1 MEKISKSLKIIISG
15 GGTGGHI
22 FPALSIARAI
32 QRRDEGAIILFVGA
46 HDRMEMEKVPAAGY
60 KIIGLPIAGFQRSL
74 SLKNLTFFPKL
85 IISLMKC
92 KSIIKTFKPDVVIGV
107 GGFASGPLLK
117 VAQQLKIPTLIQEQ
131 NSYAGVTNKLLSSK
145 AKKICVAYD
154 NMDKYFPKNKVVNLG
169 NPVRKDLQD
178 IKDKNTEALD
188 FFNLRPEKRT
198 ILVVGGSLG
207 ARTINESIA
216 LNIDELVRKDIQV
229 IWQTG
234 KYFFNKA
241 KEEITRYNNHKV
253 QVWEFINRM
262 DLAYSAADII
272 ISRAGAGTISELC
285 IVGKPVVLVPSPN
298 VSEDHQTKN
307 AQALVQ
313 KKAAI
318 LVKDK
323 DAKENMIKETLKL
336 LKDDN
341 KWVEMRVNL
350 QKLAKPNADEDI
362 VDEVFKL
369 IDN

>member
-1 MEKISKSLKIIISG
+1 M
-15 GGTGGHI
+15 
-22 FPALSIARAI
+22 
-32 QRRDEGAIILFVGA
+32 
-46 HDRMEMEKVPAAGY
+46 
-60 KIIGLPIAGFQRSL
+60 
-74 SLKNLTFFPKL
+74 
-85 IISLMKC
+85 
-92 KSIIKTFKPDVVIGV
+92 
-107 GGFASGPLLK
+107 PL
-117 VAQQLKIPTLIQEQ
+117 
-131 NSYAGVTNKLLSSK
+131 
-145 AKKICVAYD
+145 D
-154 NMDKYFPKNKVVNLG
+154 NMDKYFPKNKILNLG

-188 FFNLRPEKRT
+188 FFNLRPEKKT

-216 LNIDELVRKDIQV
+216 LNIDELIRKDIQV

-234 KYFFNKA
+234 KYFFKKA
-241 KEEITRYNNHKV
+241 KEEIARYSNHKV

-318 LVKDK
+318 LVKDS
-323 DAKENMIKETLKL
+323 DAKKKMIEKTLEL

-341 KWVEMRVNL
+341 RWVEMRVNL
-350 QKLAKPNADEDI
+350 QKLAKPNADEEI

-369 IDN
+369 IDK